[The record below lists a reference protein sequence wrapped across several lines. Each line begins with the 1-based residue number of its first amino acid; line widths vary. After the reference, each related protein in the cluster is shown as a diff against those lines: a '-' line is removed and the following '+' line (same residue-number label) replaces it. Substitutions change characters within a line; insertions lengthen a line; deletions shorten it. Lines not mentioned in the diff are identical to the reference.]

1 MSFAYLGL
9 SDELLKA
16 IAEVGYREPT
26 PIQRQAI
33 PAILQGRDIIG
44 IAQTGT
50 GKTAAFVWPM
60 LDILATGRVKARM
73 PRSLILEPTR
83 ELAHQVAENF
93 ERYGKYHKLSMAL
106 LIGGVSFSEQ
116 EAKLERGVDVLI
128 ATPGRLLDHFER
140 GKLLL
145 TGIEIV
151 VVDECDRMLDMGFI
165 PSVERIMTLM
175 PQRHQTLF
183 FSATLPPEVKKL
195 TDRFLD
201 DPKVIEVAPP
211 ASPAETVDQSLV
223 VVSPREKTKALRLLL
238 ETETIENAIV
248 FCNRKADV
256 RTVYLSLKRAKYA
269 VGQLHGDMSQ
279 PDRLDTLQ
287 RFRDGDITIL
297 VASDVA
303 ARGLDIAKVSHVFNF
318 DVPQNAEDYVHRI
331 GRTGRAGRHG
341 VAVTIAT
348 PEDARALAAIE
359 RLINRRIPDREIAG
373 IKTREMPREERPADG
388 PVKRRRRK
396 RRRGGQQEEEAGSAV
411 SENRKSETVQ
421 GEAAGT
427 EAAGEEAAP
436 EERSPAASARG
447 PKTDEGQDGTAQD
460 KKSRSGGRRRRRRRK
475 RRGGSRSQEEHRTAG
490 RATAL
495 REESGSPAAS
505 AEDDRTPAPPPKLG
519 AGSPV
524 PAFLR
529 VPARPRRRR
538 KPEKA
543 E

>member
-16 IAEVGYREPT
+16 IEEVGYKEPT

-33 PAILQGRDIIG
+33 PAVLQGRDIIG

-106 LIGGVSFSEQ
+106 LIGGVSFAEQ

-211 ASPAETVDQSLV
+211 SSPAETVDQSLV
-223 VVSPREKTKALRLLL
+223 VVGPREKTKALRRLL
-238 ETETIENAIV
+238 ETEEIENAIV

-287 RFRDGDITIL
+287 RFRDGEITIL

-318 DVPQNAEDYVHRI
+318 DVPQNAEDYIHRI

-359 RLINRRIPDREIAG
+359 RLIRRRIPERELPG
-373 IKTREMPREERPADG
+373 VKTREMPREALAEDG
-388 PVKRRRRK
+388 TARRRRRK
-396 RRRGGQQEEEAGSAV
+396 RKRTQRPEAGTPSP
-411 SENRKSETVQ
+411 
-421 GEAAGT
+421 AAG
-427 EAAGEEAAP
+427 AGSD
-436 EERSPAASARG
+436 RSPAARSEQTAGDGEARSQEPNASPSSPAGDGGSGRVQESAA
-447 PKTDEGQDGTAQD
+447 EE
-460 KKSRSGGRRRRRRRK
+460 KKPRSGKRRRRRRK
-475 RRGGSRSQEEHRTAG
+475 RRGRDRPGEKRTQG
-490 RATAL
+490 RQPDAPL
-495 REESGSPAAS
+495 REEERSSTEAAREEREPAA
-505 AEDDRTPAPPPKLG
+505 PPKLG
-519 AGSPV
+519 EGSPV

-529 VPARPRRRR
+529 VSARPRRRR
-538 KPEKA
+538 
-543 E
+543 

>member
-1 MSFAYLGL
+1 MSFAHLGL

-16 IAEVGYREPT
+16 IDELGYKEPT
-26 PIQRQAI
+26 PIQRKAI
-33 PAILQGRDIIG
+33 PAVLQGRDVIG

-50 GKTAAFVWPM
+50 GKTAAFVLPM
-60 LDILATGRVKARM
+60 LDILATGRAKARM

-165 PSVERIMTLM
+165 PSIERIMTLM

-183 FSATLPPEVKKL
+183 FSATLAPEIKKL

-211 ASPAETVDQSLV
+211 ASPAETVDQSII
-223 VVSPREKTKALRLLL
+223 VVSQREKTKALRSLL
-238 ETETIENAIV
+238 ESEDIENAIV
-248 FCNRKADV
+248 FCNRKTDV
-256 RTVYLSLKRAKYA
+256 RTVYLSLRRAKYS

-287 RFRDGDITIL
+287 RFRDGEIKIL

-318 DVPQNAEDYVHRI
+318 DVPQNAEDYIHRI

-341 VAVTIAT
+341 VAITIAT
-348 PEDARALAAIE
+348 PEDARAVAAIE
-359 RLINRRIPDREIAG
+359 RLIGRTIPERTLEG
-373 IKTREMPREERPADG
+373 VKVRPLPREEAAEERPR
-388 PVKRRRRK
+388 KRRRR
-396 RRRGGQQEEEAGSAV
+396 RRKDRED
-411 SENRKSETVQ
+411 RK
-421 GEAAGT
+421 
-427 EAAGEEAAP
+427 EAAP
-436 EERSPAASARG
+436 AGPGAQAPEAASREHAQAGGGRTTEEKADG
-447 PKTDEGQDGTAQD
+447 EGAGAPPAGE
-460 KKSRSGGRRRRRRRK
+460 RPRRRRRRRRR
-475 RRGGSRSQEEHRTAG
+475 RRG
-490 RATAL
+490 
-495 REESGSPAAS
+495 REGEARKAEAVTEAQAKPASS
-505 AEDDRTPAPPPKLG
+505 AEDAPEEERTKPPRLG
-519 AGSPV
+519 DASPV

-529 VPARPRRRR
+529 VPARRRRR
-538 KPEKA
+538 RRQKA